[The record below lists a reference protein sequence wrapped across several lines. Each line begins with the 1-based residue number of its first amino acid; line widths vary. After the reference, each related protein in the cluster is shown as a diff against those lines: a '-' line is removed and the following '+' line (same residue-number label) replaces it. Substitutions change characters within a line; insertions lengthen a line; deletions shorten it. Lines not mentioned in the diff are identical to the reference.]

1 VLLGGLWY
9 NNARTNESDLGREA
23 IAMMRT
29 YIDRVFE
36 YYQEKDDDFD
46 GEMGEF
52 SLKTGVTGLEM
63 SLNGEGGK
71 MPAKKLLIVDD
82 EANIRH
88 NFFRL
93 FSRRGFDVLTAP
105 GAIEANEL
113 LVREKVDVVFLD
125 LKMNEVEGDIFY
137 ELLRAFHHNV
147 KVVVSSVYPIEE
159 QKERIKDADA
169 YFDKSDGQDVL
180 LGMVSALVN

>member
-1 VLLGGLWY
+1 M
-9 NNARTNESDLGREA
+9 R
-23 IAMMRT
+23 RT

-36 YYQEKDDDFD
+36 YYQQKDDDLD
-46 GEMGEF
+46 
-52 SLKTGVTGLEM
+52 LEM
-63 SLNGEGGK
+63 SDSGFMTNAGGEEVQTNTEGGEMATK
-71 MPAKKLLIVDD
+71 RLLIIDD
-82 EANIRH
+82 ESSIR
-88 NFFRL
+88 NYFFRL
-93 FSRRGFDVLTAP
+93 FSRHGFDVLTAP
-105 GAIEANEL
+105 NAMEANEL

-125 LKMNEVEGDIFY
+125 IKMDEVEGDVLF

>member
-1 VLLGGLWY
+1 M
-9 NNARTNESDLGREA
+9 R
-23 IAMMRT
+23 RT
-29 YIDRVFE
+29 YIDRIFE
-36 YYQEKDDDFD
+36 YYQQKDDGFD

-52 SLKTGVTGLEM
+52 SPKAGSVGPM
-63 SLNGEGGK
+63 ININGEGGD

-82 EANIRH
+82 ESNIRN
-88 NFFRL
+88 NFFRF

-105 GAIEANEL
+105 SAMEANEL

-125 LKMNEVEGDIFY
+125 LNMAEVEGDIFY
-137 ELLRAFHHNV
+137 ELIRAFHHNV

-159 QKERIKDADA
+159 QKERVKDADA

>member
-1 VLLGGLWY
+1 M
-9 NNARTNESDLGREA
+9 R
-23 IAMMRT
+23 RT

-36 YYQEKDDDFD
+36 YYRQKDDDLD
-46 GEMGEF
+46 
-52 SLKTGVTGLEM
+52 LEM
-63 SLNGEGGK
+63 IEPSHRNSAYGPEANTNGEGSK
-71 MPAKKLLIVDD
+71 MSTKKLLIVDD
-82 EANIRH
+82 ESSIR
-88 NFFRL
+88 NYFFRL
-93 FSRRGFDVLTAP
+93 FSRHGFDVLTAP
-105 GAIEANEL
+105 NAMEANEL

-125 LKMNEVEGDIFY
+125 IKMAEVEGDVLF
-137 ELLRAFHHNV
+137 ELLRSFHHNV

>member
-1 VLLGGLWY
+1 M
-9 NNARTNESDLGREA
+9 R
-23 IAMMRT
+23 RT

-36 YYQEKDDDFD
+36 YYRQKDDDLD
-46 GEMGEF
+46 
-52 SLKTGVTGLEM
+52 VEM
-63 SLNGEGGK
+63 SESGYLNNTYGPEANTNGEGSK
-71 MPAKKLLIVDD
+71 MATKKLLIVDD
-82 EANIRH
+82 ESSIR
-88 NFFRL
+88 NYFFRL
-93 FSRRGFDVLTAP
+93 FSRRGYDVLTAP
-105 GAIEANEL
+105 NAMEANEL

-125 LKMNEVEGDIFY
+125 IKMAEVEGDVLF
-137 ELLRAFHHNV
+137 ELLRTFHHSV

>member
-1 VLLGGLWY
+1 MAERGKTM
-9 NNARTNESDLGREA
+9 R
-23 IAMMRT
+23 RT

-36 YYQEKDDDFD
+36 YYRQKDDDIDFD
-46 GEMGEF
+46 ISDSGYMSSTVGAEV
-52 SLKTGVTGLEM
+52 KTT
-63 SLNGEGGK
+63 GEGRE
-71 MPAKKLLIVDD
+71 MANKKLLIIDD
-82 EANIRH
+82 ESSIR
-88 NFFRL
+88 NYFFRL
-93 FSRRGFDVLTAP
+93 FSRHGFDVLTAP
-105 GAIEANEL
+105 NAMEANEL

-125 LKMNEVEGDIFY
+125 IKMDGVEGDVLF